1 MATRYLGNLAV
12 VLSCLAAGCTR
23 SAPLPAA
30 AQGLLTIDNLITI
43 KHPSEATWAPDGRR
57 LAFVWDQA
65 GVQNIWFIDTQATGA
80 IAPRSLT
87 SYETGTVE
95 NLFWSKDGAGLFFV
109 RDGDLWQ
116 VLPGEGQAHAV
127 WTTKEV
133 EGPVVSSP
141 DGTRVAFVRGGQPG
155 VPIWQ
160 RTDGDLWV
168 RSLADGREVRLT
180 KGEGLVTGPSW
191 SPDGARLAFTIGR
204 VNLVSE
210 APDYSGSKIMYTRVD
225 HQVSRPAFVASGGGK
240 VTLLAPSLGTDPAMA
255 WLDQSRLLVQR
266 LSADNKTREMAI
278 EDLETGQ
285 SRALY
290 RETDA
295 RFWSLPFVAP
305 DPVPSPDGKWVAFVS
320 DRDGWDNL
328 YLVAASGGEPVQVT
342 KGRLEV
348 RHLTWSPD
356 STRLVY
362 SVSENEQPGVRHLAM
377 ATLGGDPAKAQI
389 ATLTTGRGTN
399 IVPALAP
406 DAQHLVYQHADP
418 QNSPDLY
425 LIKVGGEDKGA
436 PVRLTESIPAGI
448 DRNAFIEPQLVK
460 YPAPDG
466 QQVPAYL
473 FLPKGLDKTRKHPA
487 IIWIHGD
494 GINQNYDGWHVER
507 NYSTYYAFHQY
518 LNQRGYVVLAPDY
531 RGSIGYGRDWR
542 QGVYL
547 DVGGKDAQD
556 ASAGADYLKTLGYVD
571 TERIGVWGLSYG
583 GYFTLLAMADR
594 PTTFRCGVDVAGPVD
609 YRMWY
614 QDPGGVWVVGRM
626 QTPSENPTLYQ
637 QSAVIER
644 IGKISRPLLILGGT
658 ADVNVPYI
666 ETVRLVDAMLKNGQ
680 DIEFMMYPGEFH
692 YFTRAHVL
700 RDAWKRVE
708 KFFDLHLRAGAGD
721 QTEATGHRP

>member
-1 MATRYLGNLAV
+1 MPRRYLCTLAV
-12 VLSCLAAGCTR
+12 ALSSLAVGCTGA
-23 SAPLPAA
+23 APPPPT
-30 AQGLLTIDNLITI
+30 AQGLLTIDNLINI

-65 GVQNIWFIDTQATGA
+65 GVQNIWLVDTQATGTV
-80 IAPRSLT
+80 APKRLT
-87 SYETGTVE
+87 SHETGTVE
-95 NLFWSKDGAGLFFV
+95 NLFWSKDGRTLYFV

-116 VLPGEGQAHAV
+116 VAPGEGQARAV

-133 EGPVVSSP
+133 EGPVVPAP
-141 DGTRVAFVRGGQPG
+141 DGARVAFVRGGQPG
-155 VPIWQ
+155 VPVWQ
-160 RTDGDLWV
+160 RIEGDLFV

-180 KGEGLVTGPSW
+180 QGQGLVTGPSW
-191 SPDGARLAFTIGR
+191 SPDGARLAFTVGH
-204 VNLVSE
+204 VDLVSE
-210 APDYSGSKIMYTRVD
+210 APDYSGSKILYTRVD
-225 HQVSRPAFVASGGGK
+225 HQVSSPAIVPATGGK
-240 VTLLAPSLGTDPAMA
+240 VTLLAPSLGTDPAIA
-255 WLDQSRLLVQR
+255 WLDGARLLVQR
-266 LSADNKTREMAI
+266 LSADSKTREMAI
-278 EDLETGQ
+278 EDLKAGQ
-285 SRALY
+285 SRVLY
-290 RETDA
+290 RETGA
-295 RFWSLPFVAP
+295 KFWSLSFVAP

-320 DRDGWDNL
+320 DRDGWDSL
-328 YLVAASGGEPVQVT
+328 YIVPASGGEPVQMT

-356 STRLVY
+356 STRVFY
-362 SVSENEQPGVRHLAM
+362 SVSQNDQPGVRHLAVV
-377 ATLGGDPAKAQI
+377 TIGSDPEKARI
-389 ATLTTGRGTN
+389 AMLTTGRGAN
-399 IVPALAP
+399 ILPVLTRDGQRLA
-406 DAQHLVYQHADP
+406 YQHTDP
-418 QNSPDLY
+418 QNSADLY
-425 LIKVGGEDKGA
+425 LIKTAGGTDKAA
-436 PVRLTESIPAGI
+436 PLRLTDSIPAGI

-473 FLPKGLDKTRKHPA
+473 FVPKGLDKTRKHPA

-518 LNQRGYVVLAPDY
+518 LIQRGYVVLAPDY

-547 DVGGKDAQD
+547 DVGGKDARD
-556 ASAGADYLKTLGYVD
+556 ASAGAAYLKGLGYVD
-571 TERIGVWGLSYG
+571 AERIGVWGLSYG
-583 GYFTLLAMADR
+583 GYFTLIAMADS

-609 YRMWY
+609 FRMWY

-626 QTPSENPTLYQ
+626 QTPAENPKLYQ

-644 IGKISRPLLILGGT
+644 INKISRPLLILGGT

-700 RDAWKRVE
+700 RDAWRRVE
-708 KFFDLHLRAGAGD
+708 KFYDQHLRAGSGEGA
-721 QTEATGHRP
+721 QVR